1 MKKVLFTL
9 LTIMSLS
16 VGCEKEIIQ
25 PKSIVANEPTT
36 IEKAQTKRK
45 LYCNWLASDGVTI
58 IAHGTKC
65 VSTGDECGRG
75 SYCTATLGSNQ
86 NPKSLVFPDMTL
98 DEFIDFTKT
107 QEGVNYLYSR
117 GVRDVEVDEKQ

>member
-1 MKKVLFTL
+1 MKRVLVTL

-25 PKSIVANEPTT
+25 PKPSVAIESTT

-45 LYCNWLASDGVTI
+45 LYCNWLASDGQTI

-75 SYCTATLGSNQ
+75 PYCTATLGNSQ

-98 DEFIDFTKT
+98 EEFIDLTKT

-117 GVRDVEVDEKQ
+117 GVHDVEVDGEE